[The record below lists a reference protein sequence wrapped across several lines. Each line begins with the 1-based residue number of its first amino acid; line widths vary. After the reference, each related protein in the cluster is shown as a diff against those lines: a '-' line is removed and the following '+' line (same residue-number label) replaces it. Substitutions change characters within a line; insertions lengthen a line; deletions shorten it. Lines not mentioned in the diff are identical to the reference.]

1 MNMFAAFCR
10 AIDDGLFD
18 EVEGAEKNGTERLTV
33 AADPFLVE
41 GTITEEQKQKLL
53 QRLDQR
59 KLKMSRTASA

>member
-18 EVEGAEKNGTERLTV
+18 EVEGADKNGGERLTV
-33 AADPFLVE
+33 AAEPFLTE

-53 QRLDQR
+53 QRLDER
-59 KLKMSRTASA
+59 KQQMSPGASA